1 MVNVFYIFISI
12 VPLQP
17 PPQHLYLYIYI
28 LSVNITYIY
37 IIMDYFTAIEIIYVI
52 YTNQGL
58 INYGIKKVIKET
70 NIVDKLIVES
80 TKYIFKKINFNY

>member
-1 MVNVFYIFISI
+1 MVDVLYIFRYIYTFK
-12 VPLQP
+12 P
-17 PPQHLYLYIYI
+17 PPYILNLYIYI
-28 LSVNITYIY
+28 LYVKNNFIY
-37 IIMDYFTAIEIIYVI
+37 IIMDYFTAIEIIYVM

-58 INYGIKKVIKET
+58 INYGIKKIIKET